1 MTATINTT
9 NFFTH
14 TVDPDVIQN
23 SPHQPE
29 TRTDTSGPNNR
40 LKASIKDH
48 GLQYPPLVT
57 RLPDGSLQLIDGHRR
72 IKAIKDLGIN
82 SVTVIVANGNADDLF
97 ADVSANVKAL
107 NASQWLEVYL
117 KGGMVGNSA
126 TRTNIKKLEETAG
139 REFLVRLKQSGLSP
153 TIWQVAGRFMKYT
166 GLNGE
171 PETKAQVLEWLLNH
185 KLSRKVSTWIS
196 GQNSAKELAAAFEA
210 NKPIK

>member
-1 MTATINTT
+1 MTTTINTT
-9 NFFTH
+9 KFFTQ
-14 TVDPDVIQN
+14 TVDPSQIQG

-29 TRTDTSGPNNR
+29 SRTDTSGPNNR
-40 LKASIKDH
+40 LKASIRDH

-57 RLPDGSLQLIDGHRR
+57 RRPDGSLQLIDGHRR
-72 IKAIKDLGIN
+72 LKAIQDLN
-82 SVTVIVANGNADDLF
+82 LDAVTVIVAEGDADDLF

-117 KGGMVGNSA
+117 KGGMLPGGPV
-126 TRTNIKKLEETAG
+126 RTNIKKLEETAG
-139 REFLVRLKQSGLSP
+139 KEFLVKLKLSGLSP

-166 GLNGE
+166 GLNGG
-171 PETKAQVLEWLLNH
+171 PETKADVLEWLLVH